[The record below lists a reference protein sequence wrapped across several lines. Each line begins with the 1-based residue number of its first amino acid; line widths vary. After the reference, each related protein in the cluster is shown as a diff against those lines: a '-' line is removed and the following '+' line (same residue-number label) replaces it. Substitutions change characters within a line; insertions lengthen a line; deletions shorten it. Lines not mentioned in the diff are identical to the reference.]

1 MLKNRSTSRQTAFS
15 LYEKSVNVRNWA
27 NKCKGNPEE
36 SRISAACCASNNQQY
51 FPPDYLGKLT
61 MQINAMVVIVEML
74 STTESLKRGSCVID
88 RSEVAKVYDTGLI
101 AV

>member
-1 MLKNRSTSRQTAFS
+1 
-15 LYEKSVNVRNWA
+15 
-27 NKCKGNPEE
+27 
-36 SRISAACCASNNQQY
+36 
-51 FPPDYLGKLT
+51 